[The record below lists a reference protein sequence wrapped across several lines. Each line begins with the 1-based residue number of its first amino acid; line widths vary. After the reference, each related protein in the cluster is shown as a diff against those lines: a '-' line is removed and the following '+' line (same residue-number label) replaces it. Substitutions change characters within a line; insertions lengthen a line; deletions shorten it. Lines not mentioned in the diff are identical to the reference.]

1 LQESEREHLVS
12 GAATLG
18 IELDS
23 IALANFCRFADVL
36 DLWSPRVNLISC
48 RSAHE
53 LVERHFLDSLALA
66 SELPDTSPVVD
77 LGTGAGF
84 PGVPLAILKP
94 GQRYVLVEARRRR
107 AAYVREVRRTLEL
120 DNVEVFEGRA
130 ELPPAKHRHAAGV
143 VLSRAVW
150 ADDALPS
157 VAVDWLGIDGR
168 LFWMRSQSLQTV
180 PPPFVRER
188 VLRYQIGGH
197 RPRCVEI
204 LKVSEKARCFT

>member
-1 LQESEREHLVS
+1 LKESEREHLVS
-12 GAATLG
+12 GAAALG

-66 SELPDTSPVVD
+66 AELPDTSPVVD

-84 PGVPLAILKP
+84 PGLPLAILKP
-94 GQRYVLVEARRRR
+94 RQRYVLVEARRRR
-107 AAYVREVRRTLEL
+107 AAFVREVRRTLEL
-120 DNVEVFEGRA
+120 GNVEVLEGRA
-130 ELPPAKHRHAAGV
+130 ELPPAEYRHSAAV

-150 ADDALPS
+150 ADDSLAD
-157 VAVDWLGIDGR
+157 VAMNWLGIEGR
-168 LFWMRSQSLQTV
+168 LFWMRSQSLQTI

-188 VLRYQIGGH
+188 LFRYQIGDH
-197 RPRCVEI
+197 RPRSVEI
-204 LKVSEKARCFT
+204 LKLPPETGCFT